1 MIEKTS
7 DLKPCPHCP
16 KGKAIVGKDERYTWV
31 RCNKCDGGTAGWH
44 SATKKQQ
51 LKTAIDFWQN
61 RPIED
66 ELRSLLNE
74 NLDKHMNVLG
84 ALKKTKDKLVDA
96 KDVLIDIS
104 QSAGNPDPKDACRI
118 IIGIARRAIID
129 IESKSLW

>member
-1 MIEKTS
+1 MTNLE
-7 DLKPCPHCP
+7 PCPKCKDTKPWTDETWDRTTKMFGIYCEHC
-16 KGKAIVGKDERYTWV
+16 GYAETVCLTREEAV
-31 RCNKCDGGTAGWH
+31 RIWNK
-44 SATKKQQ
+44 
-51 LKTAIDFWQN
+51 

-66 ELRSLLNE
+66 ELRAELE
-74 NLDKHMNVLG
+74 TNLDRHMNELSD
-84 ALKKTKDKLVDA
+84 LKETKGKLADA